1 MSWLQQNWAEVWG
14 LFLTHAGM
22 SAPPILL
29 GLLIAVPLG
38 WLAHRFRWGRGVLLT
53 VAGLLYT
60 IPSLAL
66 IVAMPLLL
74 GTKILNPVNLIVA
87 LTLYAVALL
96 VRTAAEAFDQVSP
109 AVLDAATGMGYGP
122 WRRFWGVQLPLAG
135 PVILAGVR
143 VVSSST
149 VSLVTLGAL
158 VGMSGLG
165 YLFTDGTQRGFP
177 TEILIGIVG
186 TVLIALVFDVLIVAL
201 GRLLMPWT
209 RSRRRHTPSGHAP
222 QAGVARA
229 EAVTA

>member
-1 MSWLQQNWAEVWG
+1 MSWLRDNWAEVWG
-14 LFLTHAGM
+14 LFLTHAAM
-22 SAPPILL
+22 SAPPIIA

-38 WLAHRFRWGRGVLLT
+38 FLAHRFRWGRGVLLT

-74 GTKILNPVNLIVA
+74 GTKILNPLNLVVA
-87 LTLYAVALL
+87 LTMYAVALL
-96 VRTAAEAFDQVSP
+96 VRTVAEAFDQVQTP
-109 AVLDAATGMGYGP
+109 VIDAAVGVGYGP
-122 WRRFWGVQLPLAG
+122 WQRFWEVQLPLAG
-135 PVILAGVR
+135 PVIVAGVR

-186 TVLIALVFDVLIVAL
+186 TVLIALIFDLIIVAV
-201 GRLLMPWT
+201 GRALMPWT
-209 RSRRRHTPSGHAP
+209 RPRRRASTGSA
-222 QAGVARA
+222 VAA
-229 EAVTA
+229 

>member
-1 MSWLQQNWAEVWG
+1 MSWLRDNWAEVWG
-14 LFLTHAGM
+14 LFLTHAAM
-22 SAPPILL
+22 SAPPIIA

-38 WLAHRFRWGRGVLLT
+38 FLAHRFRWGRGVLLT

-74 GTKILNPVNLIVA
+74 GTKILNPLNLIVA
-87 LTLYAVALL
+87 LTMYAVALL
-96 VRTAAEAFDQVSP
+96 VRTVAEAFDQVQTP
-109 AVLDAATGMGYGP
+109 VLDAAVGVGYGP
-122 WRRFWGVQLPLAG
+122 WQRFWEVQLPLAG
-135 PVILAGVR
+135 PVIIAGVR

-186 TVLIALVFDVLIVAL
+186 TVLIALIFDLIIVTA
-201 GRLLMPWT
+201 GRALMPWT
-209 RSRRRHTPSGHAP
+209 RPRRRATGS
-222 QAGVARA
+222 
-229 EAVTA
+229 AVTA